1 MLSRRKDSLNC
12 KRNKLGILDKRAVMS
27 FGKLFSDRVSY
38 VNIVFRNLNECV
50 FIFGLSTFQNYRL
63 VFDLSH
69 PSLAVTF
76 IPQRDI
82 QLTRLMSTW
91 SLFIST
97 RTLSFC
103 RLLSWCVYFSQT
115 CGIMTCW
122 CHRNELFPNGYRLPM
137 TKRKS
142 NTPYPVANHHHS
154 CHVTPPSDIVTALK
168 TSRDGEVQI
177 CGNGSRAGFVHF
189 LLLQN

>member
-1 MLSRRKDSLNC
+1 MQVVRKSVQNSFFEDDFLVCYMNKKNGMLSRRKDSLNC
-12 KRNKLGILDKRAVMS
+12 KRNKPGILDKRAVMS

-82 QLTRLMSTW
+82 QLTRLMST
-91 SLFIST
+91 
-97 RTLSFC
+97 
-103 RLLSWCVYFSQT
+103 
-115 CGIMTCW
+115 
-122 CHRNELFPNGYRLPM
+122 
-137 TKRKS
+137 
-142 NTPYPVANHHHS
+142 
-154 CHVTPPSDIVTALK
+154 
-168 TSRDGEVQI
+168 
-177 CGNGSRAGFVHF
+177 
-189 LLLQN
+189 